1 VRNGNDGDSLVR
13 AYFVRVAADRQVV
26 GLFVAPSIV
35 TLATLVDECCDPDS
49 CEYAPAGMGGMLVE
63 RPTRATWPLSDP
75 AQNDRDG
82 AYEFATGLED
92 AALTQH
98 WENDLRITP
107 NHLEWKPLTS
117 AMPSILRAVERKSV
131 ETSERKSDPDEKM

>member
-1 VRNGNDGDSLVR
+1 MR

-35 TLATLVDECCDPDS
+35 MLATLVDECCDPGS
-49 CEYAPAGMGGMLVE
+49 CEYAPAGIGGILVE
-63 RPTRATWPLSDP
+63 RPTRATWPLSDR
-75 AQNDRDG
+75 AKNDRDG
-82 AYEFATGLED
+82 AYEFATGLEG

-107 NHLEWKPLTS
+107 KYLEWKPLTS
-117 AMPSILRAVERKSV
+117 VMPRILRAVERKSL
-131 ETSERKSDPDEKM
+131 ETSERKSDPGEKT

>member
-1 VRNGNDGDSLVR
+1 VR
-13 AYFVRVAADRQVV
+13 AFFVRVAADRQVV
-26 GLFVAPSIV
+26 GLFVAPSIMM
-35 TLATLVDECCDPDS
+35 LATLVDECCDPDS

-75 AQNDRDG
+75 AKNNCDG

-98 WENDLRITP
+98 WEDDLRLAPIR
-107 NHLEWKPLTS
+107 LEWKPLTS
-117 AMPSILRAVERKSV
+117 PMPSILRAVDLKSV
-131 ETSERKSDPDEKM
+131 EASEGNSDPDEKT